1 MDDKIIERCKTSE
14 KQCMQEGLNRSRS
27 CRAAIKQK
35 PTSMDRIAIE
45 HQSGR
50 HIVSWWIENLSRS
63 YQDKVQKARW
73 IEITLTSIK
82 PRRKRGSML
91 SVERCPKAIQK
102 LKNSFSRREKHKYEC
117 NQACYTTKDSNN
129 ILSSQN
135 HLSTRKM
142 SSI

>member
-27 CRAAIKQK
+27 CWAAIKQK

-45 HQSGR
+45 HQLGR

-63 YQDKVQKARW
+63 YRDKVQKARW

-91 SVERCPKAIQK
+91 SVERCPNVIQK

-117 NQACYTTKDSNN
+117 NQACFTTKDPNN
-129 ILSSQN
+129 ILSFQ
-135 HLSTRKM
+135 
-142 SSI
+142 

>member
-117 NQACYTTKDSNN
+117 NQACYATKDSNN